1 MITYYGMGKSLIYPS
16 NSEKYKAMVDDEVSA
31 LIQEAY
37 VAAEH
42 IVRSSK
48 DFILETSELLKR
60 DNIIYADYLERL
72 LRCKYKHLNTLVM

>member
-1 MITYYGMGKSLIYPS
+1 MGKSLIYPS